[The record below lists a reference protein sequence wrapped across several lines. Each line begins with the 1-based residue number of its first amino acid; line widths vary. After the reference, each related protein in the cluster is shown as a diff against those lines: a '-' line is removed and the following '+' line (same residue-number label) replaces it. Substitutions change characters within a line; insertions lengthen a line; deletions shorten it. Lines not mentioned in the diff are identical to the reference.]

1 MKKILLIGSSGYIG
15 SELSNFLSNK
25 GYEIN
30 KVDNL
35 RRPSSKKEKSSNFF
49 QNDYQNLDEI
59 L

>member
-49 QNDYQNLDEI
+49 QNDYQNLD
-59 L
+59 

>member
-35 RRPSSKKEKSSNFF
+35 SRQSSKKEKS
-49 QNDYQNLDEI
+49 
-59 L
+59 